1 METPLSPLEFA
12 RRTRRLHGAR
22 EAVVDGDLRLTYEQ
36 FFDRCDRW
44 SAALQALG
52 VRPGDRVATIA
63 PNTHAQLESFYAVP
77 QIGAVLVPM
86 NYRLTPDDFV
96 YMVNHSGS
104 TVLCVHSDYLDA
116 IDGVRDQM
124 PGVRHFVAFEGEKAG
139 WLDYEGL
146 IAATGPSF
154 VRPDIDE
161 RDLLTINYTSGTTS
175 RPKGVMITHRNAAM
189 NTIGT
194 LLHLP
199 MGVGDRY
206 LWTLPMFH
214 ANGWTFTWTVTAA
227 AGTHVCLRK
236 VDPALVFSLIRD
248 ERVGWMCA
256 APTVLIGLASAPA
269 SAQGA
274 VPAGVRVVTAG
285 APPAAATIER
295 LEDGFGWDITHVYG
309 LTETAPF
316 ITVCAPLPEHE
327 GLSPAERAVIKARQ
341 GVELLTSGELR
352 VIDDLG
358 HEVPADGVTL
368 GEITVRGNVVMDGY
382 YNDPEATKNA
392 MGDGWFHSGDAAVV
406 HPDGYVEIRDRI
418 KDVIISGG
426 ENISS
431 VEVEGTLLRHSAVV
445 EAAVVGLPSEKWG
458 ETPHAFVVLAQ
469 GFSVPEEELIAFVRD
484 RIAHYKAP
492 RGITFV
498 TDLPKTA
505 TGKIQKYVLR
515 GGAANLAQQLSV
527 ISRGGD
533 PPYPPMSARPGPI
546 AKTATISGPAA
557 RTRPARQLPCLPGS
571 YLGAPAVFALL
582 ARHGYGGCKGDVL
595 A

>member
-1 METPLSPLEFA
+1 METPLTPLEFA

-22 EAVVDGDLRLTYEQ
+22 EAVVDGELRFSYEE
-36 FFDRCDRW
+36 FFARCDRW
-44 SAALQALG
+44 SAAMQQELA
-52 VRPGDRVATIA
+52 VRAGDRVATIA

-77 QIGAVLVPM
+77 QLGAVLVPM

-104 TVLCVHSDYLDA
+104 TVLCVHGDYLDA

-124 PGVRHFVAFEGEKAG
+124 PGVRHFVAFEGGTPVQGTARAD
-139 WLDYEGL
+139 WLDYEAL
-146 IAATGPSF
+146 IAASGPEFS
-154 VRPDIDE
+154 RPEISE
-161 RDLLTINYTSGTTS
+161 HDLLTINYTSGTTS

-194 LLHLP
+194 LLHLH

-227 AGTHVCLRK
+227 GGTHVCLRK
-236 VDPALVFSLIRD
+236 VEPALVFALIRD
-248 ERVGWMCA
+248 EHIGWLCA
-256 APTVLIGLASAPA
+256 APTVLISLANAPA
-269 SAQGA
+269 TARGD

-295 LEDGFGWDITHVYG
+295 LEGDFGWDITHVYG

-316 ITVCAPLPEHE
+316 ITVCAPLPEHDS
-327 GLSPAERAVIKARQ
+327 LSPADRAVLKARQ

-352 VIDDLG
+352 VVDEDG
-358 HEVPADGVTL
+358 AEVPADGETL

-382 YNDPEATKNA
+382 YNDPEATKKA

-431 VEVEGTLLRHSAVV
+431 VEVEGTLLRHPAVG
-445 EAAVVGLPSEKWG
+445 EAAVVGLPSERWG
-458 ETPHAFVVLAQ
+458 ETPHAFIVLLPGQSAT
-469 GFSVPEEELIAFVRD
+469 EDELIGFVRD
-484 RIAHYKAP
+484 RMAHFKAP
-492 RGITFV
+492 RGITFI
-498 TDLPKTA
+498 DELPKTA
-505 TGKIQKYVLR
+505 TGKIQKFVLR
-515 GGAANLAQQLSV
+515 GGGANL
-527 ISRGGD
+527 SR
-533 PPYPPMSARPGPI
+533 
-546 AKTATISGPAA
+546 
-557 RTRPARQLPCLPGS
+557 Q
-571 YLGAPAVFALL
+571 
-582 ARHGYGGCKGDVL
+582 
-595 A
+595 